1 MTKRGDFST
10 VGGSKRLRFVK
21 SGYSVD
27 DPNVPTNAVIFD
39 SDVDG
44 MASILE
50 VGDAEVPLVTTGAWL
65 RQWDYSFVPLCIFSF
80 PDSVGQYWD
89 FTQECTMMG
98 GVSWAMTQ
106 QRITV
111 SKQGIWVR
119 RGTDSLSGYRSL
131 KIRWVALRVDA
142 HG

>member
-21 SGYSVD
+21 SGYSAD
-27 DPNVPTNAVIFD
+27 DPDVPTNAVIFD
-39 SDVDG
+39 SDADG

-50 VGDAEVPLVTTGAWL
+50 VGDADVPLVTTGTWL
-65 RQWDYSFVPLCIFSF
+65 HQWDYSFVPLCIFSF
-80 PDSVGQYWD
+80 PNSSGQFWD
-89 FTQECTMMG
+89 FTQEGSMLAG
-98 GVSWAMTQ
+98 ISWSMSE

-111 SKQGIWVR
+111 SEQGIWVR
-119 RGTDSLSGYRSL
+119 RGMDSLSGYRNL